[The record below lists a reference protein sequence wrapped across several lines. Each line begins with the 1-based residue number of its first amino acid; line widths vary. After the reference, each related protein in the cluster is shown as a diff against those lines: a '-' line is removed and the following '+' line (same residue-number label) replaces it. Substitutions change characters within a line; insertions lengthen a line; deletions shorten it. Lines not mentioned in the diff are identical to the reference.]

1 MICPS
6 LTCGAEKGVLV
17 ISGITVLC
25 SVTEILKLFLMFIK
39 SILEK
44 KSMTNARSTWIEIHF
59 DSLGQRKGSKEG
71 QLASKKDSNSIY
83 FLQFFSLNK

>member
-1 MICPS
+1 
-6 LTCGAEKGVLV
+6 
-17 ISGITVLC
+17 
-25 SVTEILKLFLMFIK
+25 MFIK

-83 FLQFFSLNK
+83 FCKATLSKCEQWLFSYSFTLQVWFKTRQDSLTLRP